1 MGVKCVDK
9 EIVKS
14 KPCGFFA
21 IFILSS
27 LLLICNASAQ
37 CGDCNDGNACTR
49 DYCDGERCFHEPQSC
64 DDAGSSVWP
73 FSAIKAN
80 DGNPDNMESSRQ
92 NGPGATNISED
103 CDDKNPCTRDYYGEA
118 GCVHDLVNC
127 DDGNACT
134 MDYCGAAGCVHDPV
148 NCDDANTSTAD
159 LCSPSGC
166 INTPLSREGG
176 NANINLLEIINPV
189 QTKSPEMVMDENT
202 AVNESQESQVVN
214 DSDFL
219 LPVCDD
225 GDPCT
230 TDTYNGASC
239 IYESVDCNDG
249 NDSTLDSCSNG
260 ACINKPIDYEMVL
273 SENSCDDHDPCTD
286 DTFNGTGCENTPRT
300 CEDGNDS
307 TLDSCSNGVCVNE
320 PTDREIILSENN
332 STLLS
337 SGEALMAHHPHG
349 CDEHNPCDDG
359 NPATYDYCYKGKCYN
374 TTTSCD
380 DGNNCT
386 KDSYNG
392 TACVHVLDCGDGDAC
407 TTDTCDGEECKHTP
421 KSCDDGNPCT
431 ADTCDHKKGCQSR
444 WKCDDSN
451 PCTVDHCDTDGGC
464 WHSYVVCPSGKICI
478 NGVCQY
484 PYYVYAVPYYYPPY
498 APAAS
503 TLPAAQSYIIP
514 AGTVIT
520 LPWGQTVTSLSPLR
534 VENGMAYAGVSPLR
548 FTRVLGTNQ
557 PVSGS
562 QSGPLIS
569 EQAEMIGLAW
579 KDAFF
584 NLTLVQPNGSALPA
598 QSDSRDEVHL
608 VGSNYNYYFLK
619 SPARGNWTIEIRPIN
634 PGANGAGFSLL
645 TGLVKG
651 APSLQ
656 L

>member
-1 MGVKCVDK
+1 
-9 EIVKS
+9 
-14 KPCGFFA
+14 
-21 IFILSS
+21 
-27 LLLICNASAQ
+27 
-37 CGDCNDGNACTR
+37 
-49 DYCDGERCFHEPQSC
+49 
-64 DDAGSSVWP
+64 
-73 FSAIKAN
+73 
-80 DGNPDNMESSRQ
+80 MESLRQ
-92 NGPGATNISED
+92 NGPEAINKSPD
-103 CDDKNPCTRDYYGEA
+103 CDDKNPCTRDYYGET

-127 DDGNACT
+127 DDKNACT
-134 MDYCGAAGCVHDPV
+134 TDYCGAAGCVHDPV
-148 NCDDANTSTAD
+148 NCDDGNASTAD

-202 AVNESQESQVVN
+202 TVNEYQESQVVN
-214 DSDFL
+214 ETDFL

-230 TDTYNGASC
+230 TDTYSGTGC

-249 NDSTLDSCSNG
+249 NDSTLDSCSNSV
-260 ACINKPIDYEMVL
+260 CVNEPIVREMVF
-273 SENSCDDHDPCTD
+273 SENDRSGPSSSEAPVADLPICDDHHPCDDGNPATYDYCFKGECYNTTKSCDDEDSCTTD
-286 DTFNGTGCENTPRT
+286 EYNGVDCIYGLKDCN
-300 CEDGNDS
+300 DGNDS

-320 PTDREIILSENN
+320 PTDGEIILSENN

-337 SGEALMAHHPHG
+337 SSEALMAHHPHE
-349 CDEHNPCDDG
+349 CDDHNPCDDG
-359 NPATYDYCYKGKCYN
+359 NPDTYDYCYKGKCYY

-380 DGNNCT
+380 DKKNCT

-392 TACVHVLDCGDGDAC
+392 TACVNVPDCGDGDAC
-407 TTDTCDGEECKHTP
+407 TIDTCEGGECKHTL
-421 KSCDDGNPCT
+421 KNCDDRNPCT
-431 ADTCDHKKGCQSR
+431 ADTCDHKKGCQNR
-444 WKCDDSN
+444 WKCDDGI
-451 PCTVDHCDTDGGC
+451 PCTVDHCDKDGSC

-484 PYYVYAVPYYYPPY
+484 PYYFYAAPYYYHPY

-520 LPWGQTVTSLSPLR
+520 LPWGQQVTCLGPLR

-548 FTRVLGTNQ
+548 FTRVLGVNQ

-584 NLTLVQPNGSALPA
+584 NLTLIQPNGIALPA
-598 QSDSRDEVHL
+598 QSDSRDVMHL
-608 VGSNYNYYFLK
+608 VGANYNYYFLK

-651 APSLQ
+651 GPSLQ